1 MSKKPFKK
9 LFEVSVDNPHQ
20 SFVALR
26 DLPHNIRRKEILE
39 EFWKQYEP
47 FADKNFL
54 SAFAQNPHSRFWEMY
69 LACGLLNL
77 NFQLLPARL
86 RGETGPDL
94 CLHNNENRIWIEA
107 VAPTGGTGPD
117 LLTNLPSNKVPAR
130 LFTIN
135 TFFVP
140 EDKIVLRLCSGIIE
154 KWRKL
159 DNYLR
164 TGIIKDNEPFVIA
177 LGTAALPEDIALTL
191 PDPFLTDEIPSAVQ
205 AVYPVGNFQVT
216 IDTKTMTVVSSHF
229 ERREAIK
236 KQKGSEVPT
245 NVFLCGKF
253 SRVSGLIFSNSR
265 ISQINLHPENELSY
279 VQNYLADQ
287 KLPQGWLQTGEEW
300 SWEPEGRIKRM
311 IIAQASNRPLAPCE

>member
-1 MSKKPFKK
+1 MPKKPLKK

-47 FADKNFL
+47 FADRNFP
-54 SAFAQNPHSRFWEMY
+54 SAFAQDPHSRFWEMC

-77 NFQLLPARL
+77 NFQLLPTCL
-86 RGETGPDL
+86 RGKAGPDL
-94 CLHNNENRIWIEA
+94 CLHNNGNRIWIEA

-117 LLTNLPSNKVPAR
+117 FLTDRPSSNA
-130 LFTIN
+130 
-135 TFFVP
+135 FFVP
-140 EDKIVLRLCSGIIE
+140 EDKIVLRLCSGIME

-159 DNYLR
+159 DNYLH
-164 TGIIKDNEPFVIA
+164 TGIIGDNEPFVIA
-177 LGTAALPEDIALTL
+177 LGTAALPEDLSLTL
-191 PDPFLTDEIPSAVQ
+191 PDPFLTDEIHCAVQ
-205 AVYPVGNFQVT
+205 AVYPVGDFQVM

-245 NVFLCGKF
+245 NTFLCAKF

-279 VQNYLADQ
+279 IQNYLADQ

-311 IIAQASNRPLAPCE
+311 IIAHSV